1 LNQLLKVAIVISLKA
16 MRPEKKE
23 WIRKEPFEKIKLFP
37 ISVNMENN
45 KNKK

>member
-1 LNQLLKVAIVISLKA
+1 LNPLLKAAIVISPKA
-16 MRPEKKE
+16 MKPERKE
-23 WIRKEPFEKIKLFP
+23 WIRKEPFEKIKFIP